1 MSNVF
6 YLIELGN
13 FLIFW
18 GRLSVLGL
26 PPSPETITKKIRN
39 YLQSTNKQSK
49 KMKWT
54 EQTQISSAYLH
65 TVIAKKRETVTVPI
79 LLLLLYH
86 VFLAWLSLWLALF
99 KHIIRFVSTVWIL
112 RHLLLGLTKTQKIH
126 SKYFGT
132 SQNNKNINKLW
143 YSFPRYKIGKYQVK
157 FRFRNKNCVWFVSP
171 NKILTLTSKIRWLPS
186 ASQITFLSSLLNV
199 KALNCVSFRNS
210 FNSAKN
216 KEMVT
221 KAKKRI
227 LLTGCPTSNPPFEND
242 WSYLDMSDHHSVKL

>member
-1 MSNVF
+1 MNRTDTDIQCLFTYSHCQKTWN
-6 YLIELGN
+6 
-13 FLIFW
+13 
-18 GRLSVLGL
+18 SH
-26 PPSPETITKKIRN
+26 
-39 YLQSTNKQSK
+39 STNF
-49 KMKWT
+49 T
-54 EQTQISSAYLH
+54 
-65 TVIAKKRETVTVPI
+65 TVVVSR
-79 LLLLLYH
+79 
-86 VFLAWLSLWLALF
+86 FLAWLSLWLALF

-157 FRFRNKNCVWFVSP
+157 FRFRNKKCVWWSVNP

-210 FNSAKN
+210 FNSEKN

>member
-49 KMKWT
+49 KWN
-54 EQTQISSAYLH
+54 EQNRHRYP
-65 TVIAKKRETVTVPI
+65 VPI
-79 LLLLLYH
+79 YIQSWPKN
-86 VFLAWLSLWLALF
+86 VKQSQYQFYYCYCITFLAWLSLWLALF

-126 SKYFGT
+126 SKYFGIF
-132 SQNNKNINKLW
+132 QNNKNINKLW

-157 FRFRNKNCVWFVSP
+157 FRFRNKKCVWSVNP

-210 FNSAKN
+210 FNSEKN

-227 LLTGCPTSNPPFEND
+227 LLTGCPTSNPPF
-242 WSYLDMSDHHSVKL
+242 